1 MAAVAKELVNKL
13 KQYADKGDPGLPDL
27 VASLREHSFQ
37 LQDIKDSGLSKVVG
51 KLRKHENDR
60 VKVEATTTVDLWTK
74 LFKVHAK
81 PPKPDSEPPLPD
93 PEAAAQPGPSAP
105 VAEVKGDGY
114 GVPTFTGPDAPTRT
128 SAFTKFREIFERV
141 VRQAADYKLSED
153 ELQGVDA
160 VALAAQLE
168 ESMYRELGA
177 GTPYKNKLRSLL
189 FNLKDAKNT
198 TLVTRVMCGSITP
211 EGLVT
216 MNPKDMASDATKDW
230 RKKVAEYKKMEL
242 MDQQSYQRYAHGDRE
257 QPDGL
262 FECPKCKSQK
272 TEYTEKQTRSADE
285 PTTKFCHCISCE
297 YRWKFC

>member
-1 MAAVAKELVNKL
+1 MACPRSPARTRRPARAPSQN
-13 KQYADKGDPGLPDL
+13 
-27 VASLREHSFQ
+27 
-37 LQDIKDSGLSKVVG
+37 SGRFLNESCG
-51 KLRKHENDR
+51 KPRTTSCRR
-60 VKVEATTTVDLWTK
+60 VRACSSSGPRAPRSALTGCRCVDGG
-74 LFKVHAK
+74 VR
-81 PPKPDSEPPLPD
+81 PP
-93 PEAAAQPGPSAP
+93 
-105 VAEVKGDGY
+105 
-114 GVPTFTGPDAPTRT
+114 
-128 SAFTKFREIFERV
+128 
-141 VRQAADYKLSED
+141 D